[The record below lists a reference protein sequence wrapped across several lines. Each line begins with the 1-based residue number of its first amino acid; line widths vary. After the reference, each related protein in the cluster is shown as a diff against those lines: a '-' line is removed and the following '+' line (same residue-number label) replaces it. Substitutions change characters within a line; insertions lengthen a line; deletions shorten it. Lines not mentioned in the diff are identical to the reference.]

1 VTKARMMA
9 TMLGGLSVSG
19 FAELHSFKADLQ
31 KVGEDNG
38 ILECCRDPDQVERVL
53 VDVDALGES
62 GGVVR
67 AQESA
72 VCVCAETKV
81 THADF
86 ERCLSN
92 NVGDGCCHAG
102 VYLCR
107 IVVWRVIIVVE
118 VDEEDAGDQRRRGRA
133 ACQ

>member
-1 VTKARMMA
+1 VLTSSKAN
-9 TMLGGLSVSG
+9 
-19 FAELHSFKADLQ
+19 LQ
-31 KVGEDNG
+31 KVREDNG
-38 ILECCRDPDQVERVL
+38 ILECCCHPDQVEWVL

-81 THADF
+81 SDADF
-86 ERCLSN
+86 ERRLADD
-92 NVGDGCCHAG
+92 VGNCRCDTR

-107 IVVWRVIIVVE
+107 VVVWRVFIVVE
-118 VDEEDAGDQRRRGRA
+118 VDQEDAGDQR
-133 ACQ
+133 

>member
-1 VTKARMMA
+1 M
-9 TMLGGLSVSG
+9 VS
-19 FAELHSFKADLQ
+19 AFKKNLQ

-38 ILECCRDPDQVERVL
+38 ILECCCDPDQVERVL

-62 GGVVR
+62 GGVVG
-67 AQESA
+67 AQESS

-81 THADF
+81 ADADF

-92 NVGDGCCHAG
+92 NVRNGSCDTG

-107 IVVWRVIIVVE
+107 VVVWRVIIVVE
-118 VDEEDAGDQRRRGRA
+118 VDEEDAGDQRRG
-133 ACQ
+133 